1 MSLVRSHPVS
11 LFTAKKA
18 PPAPVVLLLSQTTL
32 HMPTFPGRLIH
43 EDLKTLIK
51 KLKKVVFAAAPHTY
65 PPPSIVPNL
74 IPTPQHLSTKTVENH
89 KGWKIAPTET
99 ELIKA
104 LEMHPV
110 LHEFENEWATCC
122 IIMAHLKARA
132 AAAKP
137 TSFALVRHSI
147 LIPYS
152 IPCLQTFD
160 DDGGRPRPASNAAKV
175 RLIGGP
181 QSKEPDSARE
191 DKAYHRDQ
199 AALARQRTRTLNL
212 ELQNAQKLQAEQT
225 AHINTL
231 NEELAR
237 RSETLIA
244 LQQHEMQLEAQ
255 FVQDQAK
262 FQQYEVL
269 AGQYHAMI
277 PQMLEAQKL
286 LMQRNQ
292 DVERLN
298 QLVAQKQNE
307 ANTDIAHLNR
317 LLAEK
322 QDETIQLRALNHLR
336 GRKAQNKPAP
346 DATRTIQIPL
356 DPIPIPEAPSG
367 EPNPQPKAN
376 LDLGATPELA
386 DLLHT
391 DVPTLDDLIGQLK
404 QLLINS
410 GATVDIEKTTPK
422 KGTRSKS
429 KKTADKK
436 LPKDLKN
443 YIHAILRKTT
453 YIKFGMRQ
461 AADFILYNPADGTRV
476 AACETELIDPPCALY
491 QWDFSTGYLDSR
503 WNQKMIEKIVDAVL
517 KDEGEDGDIPRAG
530 VGRAYLEELMQQ
542 KLARYQGAWK
552 GFQPRFD
559 ADLGRI
565 ETNQEANARGAR
577 AFEQHQLATRSNF
590 SKHRKY
596 TDRIQTIIAAI
607 EIKKVEGVAAD
618 IATWE
623 RLLRMV
629 ELLGEQGMSSE
640 EEDELEADDAKVLVF
655 KVKICIWREP
665 RVVEYLR
672 FVDAQTALFKKH
684 QVGPI
689 PAPRI
694 RTRAVGNSKVPRGLP
709 KSLYNSK
716 WLKNATP
723 AYLNELKVSKEVFEL
738 FVAAMNRMAI

>member
-1 MSLVRSHPVS
+1 M
-11 LFTAKKA
+11 
-18 PPAPVVLLLSQTTL
+18 
-32 HMPTFPGRLIH
+32 
-43 EDLKTLIK
+43 ED
-51 KLKKVVFAAAPHTY
+51 
-65 PPPSIVPNL
+65 
-74 IPTPQHLSTKTVENH
+74 
-89 KGWKIAPTET
+89 
-99 ELIKA
+99 
-104 LEMHPV
+104 
-110 LHEFENEWATCC
+110 
-122 IIMAHLKARA
+122 
-132 AAAKP
+132 
-137 TSFALVRHSI
+137 HS
-147 LIPYS
+147 
-152 IPCLQTFD
+152 D
-160 DDGGRPRPASNAAKV
+160 DDGGRPRPASNAVKV

-181 QSKEPDSARE
+181 ESKELDSARE
-191 DKAYHRDQ
+191 DEAYHREQ
-199 AALARQRTRTLNL
+199 AALARQRTRNLNH
-212 ELQNAQKLQAEQT
+212 ELQNAQKLQAEQS
-225 AHINTL
+225 AHINAL

-237 RSETLIA
+237 SSETLIA
-244 LQQHEMQLEAQ
+244 LQQHEIQLEAQ

-262 FQQYEVL
+262 FQQYEAL

-346 DATRTIQIPL
+346 RRGTRASLDPVCNSSTRTIQIPL

-367 EPNPQPKAN
+367 KPNPQPKAN

-386 DLLHT
+386 DLLRT
-391 DVPTLDDLIGQLK
+391 DVPTLDDIIGQLK

-410 GATVDIEKTTPK
+410 GATVDIERTTPK
-422 KGTRSKS
+422 KGTWSKP

-436 LPKDLKN
+436 LTKDLKN

-453 YIKFGMRQ
+453 YVKFGVRQ
-461 AADFILYNPADGTRV
+461 AADFILYDPADGTKYWIPRFPL
-476 AACETELIDPPCALY
+476 EPE
-491 QWDFSTGYLDSR
+491 
-503 WNQKMIEKIVDAVL
+503 MIEKIVDAVL
-517 KDEGEDGDIPRAG
+517 KDEGEDGDIPRGG

-577 AFEQHQLATRSNF
+577 AFEQHQLATRSNS

-655 KVKICIWREP
+655 KVKICIWCEP

-684 QVGPI
+684 QAGPI

-709 KSLYNSK
+709 KSLYNSE

>member
-1 MSLVRSHPVS
+1 M
-11 LFTAKKA
+11 
-18 PPAPVVLLLSQTTL
+18 
-32 HMPTFPGRLIH
+32 
-43 EDLKTLIK
+43 ED
-51 KLKKVVFAAAPHTY
+51 
-65 PPPSIVPNL
+65 
-74 IPTPQHLSTKTVENH
+74 
-89 KGWKIAPTET
+89 
-99 ELIKA
+99 
-104 LEMHPV
+104 
-110 LHEFENEWATCC
+110 
-122 IIMAHLKARA
+122 
-132 AAAKP
+132 
-137 TSFALVRHSI
+137 HS
-147 LIPYS
+147 
-152 IPCLQTFD
+152 D

-181 QSKEPDSARE
+181 QSKELDSARE
-191 DKAYHRDQ
+191 DEAYHRDQ

-225 AHINTL
+225 AHINAL
-231 NEELAR
+231 NEELTR

-262 FQQYEVL
+262 FQQYEAL
-269 AGQYHAMI
+269 AEQYQAMI

-307 ANTDIAHLNR
+307 ANADVAHLNR

-322 QDETIQLRALNHLR
+322 QDEAIQLRALNHLQ
-336 GRKAQNKPAP
+336 GRKTQNKPPPRRGTRASLDP
-346 DATRTIQIPL
+346 VRNSSTRTIQIPL
-356 DPIPIPEAPSG
+356 DPIAIPEAPSG
-367 EPNPQPKAN
+367 KPNPKPKAK
-376 LDLGATPELA
+376 LVATPALA
-386 DLLHT
+386 DLLGT

-404 QLLINS
+404 QLLISS

-453 YIKFGMRQ
+453 YVKFGVRQ
-461 AADFILYNPADGTRV
+461 AADFILYNPADGTKV
-476 AACETELIDPPCALY
+476 AACETELIDPPRALY

-517 KDEGEDGDIPRAG
+517 KDEGEDGDIPRGG
-530 VGRAYLEELMQQ
+530 VGRDYLEELMQQ

-565 ETNQEANARGAR
+565 ETNQEANTRGAR
-577 AFEQHQLATRSNF
+577 AFEQHQLATRSNS

-596 TDRIQTIIAAI
+596 MDRIQTIIAAI

-640 EEDELEADDAKVLVF
+640 KEDELEVDDAKVLVF

-684 QVGPI
+684 QAGPI

-694 RTRAVGNSKVPRGLP
+694 RTRAVGSSKVPRGLP
-709 KSLYNSK
+709 KSLYNSE